1 VKPVGMPQHRRSF
14 TPQYRVT
21 AAHMVIDGQRRVA
34 EVARQ
39 LNVDTSLLH
48 TWVRD
53 ERWLMS
59 QARSGDGQRPDVAGE
74 QPLSVQER
82 ADLVRLGQTAAEQAQ
97 EMAGIDASRHTLRPQ
112 QRRAAA

>member
-1 VKPVGMPQHRRSF
+1 MPQHRRSF

-59 QARSGDGQRPDVAGE
+59 QARSVTASGQMSLANSRFR
-74 QPLSVQER
+74 SRSER
-82 ADLVRLGQTAAEQAQ
+82 IWSG
-97 EMAGIDASRHTLRPQ
+97 
-112 QRRAAA
+112 